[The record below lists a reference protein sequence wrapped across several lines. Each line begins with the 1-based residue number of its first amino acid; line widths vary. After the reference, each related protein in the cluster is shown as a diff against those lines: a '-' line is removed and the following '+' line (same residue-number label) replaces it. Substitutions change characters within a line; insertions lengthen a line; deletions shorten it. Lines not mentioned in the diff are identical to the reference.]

1 MVTLEKITPS
11 MFSDIYRSFLANDDP
26 HSSEEDW
33 RRLFF
38 YPWAEDN
45 DYYGHAL
52 VDSGSVVGVLGMV
65 FSRRQWE
72 GQAVRFC
79 NLHTWHV
86 KEEYRGRSLMLM
98 RPALA
103 LKDHILTDFTATE
116 RVGEISKRLGFEQLD
131 STPRLLLPAVFRGRR
146 GNVDA
151 VDDPEELA
159 GRLSAA
165 DVRIFHDHQEQPCQ
179 HLAFVDGKQTCYV
192 VYSRVERHWLPYCY
206 IHYVSNREMF
216 GRHSLCIRKE
226 LMQRAAARYVAID
239 ARQASGMRLPLS
251 LRCPVRSHQLVRG
264 SGWKP
269 SQIDTLYSEV
279 SILNLCTFPSLGH
292 QLRRLTGRFGLGRGS
307 EREVSSASCCKSGPK
322 TAWYKRLLSLAGLRR
337 GGDLGG

>member
-11 MFSDIYRSFLANDDP
+11 MFSDICLSFLVDDDP
-26 HSSEEDW
+26 YSGEEDW

-38 YPWAEDN
+38 YPWAKGN
-45 DYYGHAL
+45 DHYGHAL
-52 VDSGSVVGVLGMV
+52 VDGGNVVGVLGMV
-65 FSRRQWE
+65 FSQRQWE
-72 GQAVRFC
+72 GQTVRFC

-86 KEEYRGRSLMLM
+86 KDEYRGRSLMLM

-116 RVGEISKRLGFEQLD
+116 RVCEISKRLGFVQLD
-131 STPRLLLPAVFRGRR
+131 STPRLLLPSPVGGRPGKVR
-146 GNVDA
+146 VI
-151 VDDPEELA
+151 DDPEELA
-159 GRLSAA
+159 DRLSAA
-165 DVRIFHDHQEQPCQ
+165 DVRIFHDHQQQPCQ
-179 HLAFVDGKQTCYV
+179 HLAFADGKQTCYV
-192 VYSRVERHWLPYCY
+192 IYSRVERHWLPYGY

-216 GRHSLCIRKE
+216 GRHSLYIRKE

-251 LRCPVRSHQLVRG
+251 LRCPIRSNQLVRG
-264 SGWKP
+264 SNWKP

-292 QLRRLTGRFGLGRGS
+292 ELRRLAGRFGPGRGS
-307 EREVSSASCCKSGPK
+307 DREGPSAACCRSGRK
-322 TAWYKRLLSLAGLRR
+322 TAWYQRLLSLAGLRR
-337 GGDLGG
+337 GGDLGR